1 MKQKLARLG
10 TALALAAVFG
20 ISSRFVAGQAPAPDS
35 DANEK
40 DVFKNLE
47 FRNLG
52 PAVGGGR
59 VASVAGIPGNPNVY
73 YVGAAG
79 GGVFKTEDGGIT
91 WKAIFEHESTSSI
104 GAVALAPSDPSIVWV
119 GTGESKIRNDVID
132 GRGVYVSGDAGHSWR
147 FVGLGNVGQIS
158 QIIVDPTNPDVVF
171 VGATGHVWAPNSD
184 RGVFRTTDG
193 GKTWKKVLFVND
205 STGVAD
211 LAIQPGNAKVL
222 FAAMWEFRRYPW
234 TLVDGGPNSGIY
246 RSTDGGDTWKKLSK
260 GLPEGPLG
268 RIAVAVAPTNPN
280 HVYALVAAKRGML
293 WQSTDLGDTWTE
305 VSDSHSYD
313 VRPFYFSRLMVSPE
327 NENKIYFMSYN
338 LVESDDGGKTSHTA
352 DRGVHPDHHTLW
364 IDPKDPQRMIQGNDG
379 GVFVTTDGAK
389 TWRFLNNLPIEQFYM
404 VSTSSEVPYGVC
416 GGLQDNSA
424 WCGVSSSL
432 GGRAVGGADWYTVT
446 GGDGEYAVFAP
457 SDPNIIYVDSQNG
470 SITRLEKKTH
480 LSHSIRPYLEGVEE
494 LKPADLKYRFNWTS
508 PIAVSETDANEVY
521 LGGNVLFKSTDGGK
535 NWTPIS
541 GDLTRNDKSKQEV
554 AGGPVQHDISGA
566 ESYDTILTITIAPTD
581 AKVIWVGTD
590 DGLVQ
595 VTRDGGKNWSN
606 VAVAGAPEWARVYQV
621 GVSPFDAGT
630 AYVTYDGH
638 ELDNARPYVYK
649 TADYGK
655 TWTAISSGLPDNSPA
670 HVVREDPNQRGFL
683 VVGTDTGLYY
693 SADAGEHWQPLKAN
707 FPTVP
712 IYDVKFVK
720 ASDDLVVATH
730 GRGIFVLDNIRPVE
744 KMSAKIQDSDF
755 QLVSTAPGTLFHHW
769 RGAGF
774 GAAAD
779 YSASNGPEGVVI
791 DYFLKK
797 EIEQRRGGGGPGGPG
812 GLGGSGAAGAAEAA
826 GAGPAMPGGQG
837 GQAGA
842 GGPGVQG
849 EAGGPEGQREGPVKI
864 VITDERGNPV
874 ATEHGPSKA
883 GINRFVWSM
892 RYDGPERLTFERQQ
906 ELSEFA
912 EFLGRG
918 RGPMV
923 LAGKYH
929 VAITVARFPTQEADV
944 TVRPDPNLKI
954 DPGNFRA
961 SLRFSLEGR
970 NAVSALNTMLNRIDG
985 MQKSLA
991 AFQGMVRGSDDN
1003 DLKKKYQP
1011 LMGKAFQLGRKLR
1024 TLKDS
1029 VYNSELQPGAED
1041 DIHYLQA
1048 FNSRLSGLSR
1058 GGFAFGEPPTQL
1070 ELEQKTELTKELD
1083 QHLAE
1088 FNKLIQT
1095 DVAAYNKDAFALG
1108 APTLYAGEVIAVKKI
1123 PEGL

>member
-1 MKQKLARLG
+1 MRQKLARLG
-10 TALALAAVFG
+10 MALALAAVLG
-20 ISSRFVAGQAPAPDS
+20 ISSRIGAGQSPPKES
-35 DANEK
+35 DGDEK

-59 VASVAGIPGNPNVY
+59 VASVVGIPGNPNVY
-73 YVGAAG
+73 YAGAAG
-79 GGVFKTEDGGIT
+79 GGVFKTEDAGIT

-104 GAVALAPSDPSIVWV
+104 GAIALAPSDPSIVWV
-119 GTGESKIRNDVID
+119 GTGESKVRNDVID

-147 FVGLGNVGQIS
+147 FVGLGNVGQIA
-158 QIIVDPTNPDVVF
+158 QIIVDPTNPDIVF
-171 VGATGHVWAPNSD
+171 VGALGHAWAPNPD

-211 LAIQPGNAKVL
+211 LTIQPGNPKVL

-234 TLVDGGPNSGIY
+234 TLVDGGANSGIY

-280 HVYALVAAKRGML
+280 HVYALVAAKHGML
-293 WQSTDLGDTWTE
+293 WQSTDLGDTWSE
-305 VSDSHSYD
+305 VSDNHSYD

-327 NENKIYFMSYN
+327 NENKIYFMSFN

-352 DRGVHPDHHTLW
+352 DRGVHSDHHALW
-364 IDPKDPQRMIQGNDG
+364 IDTKNPLRMIQGNDG
-379 GVFVTTDGAK
+379 GVYLTTDGAK

-404 VSTSSEVPYGVC
+404 VSTSSESPYSVC
-416 GGLQDNSA
+416 GGLQDNNA
-424 WCGVSSSL
+424 WCGVSSNL
-432 GGRAVGGADWYTVT
+432 AGRAVGGADWYTAT

-470 SITRLEKKTH
+470 SISRQDRKTH
-480 LSHSIRPYLEGVEE
+480 LSRSIRPYLEGVEE
-494 LKPADLKYRFNWTS
+494 MKPADLKYRFNWTS

-521 LGGNVLFKSTDGGK
+521 LGGNVVFKTTDGGR

-554 AGGPVQHDISGA
+554 AGAPVQHDISGA
-566 ESYDTILTITIAPTD
+566 ESYETILAITIAPTD
-581 AKVIWVGTD
+581 PKVIWVGTD

-595 VTRDGGKNWSN
+595 VTRDGGKKWTN
-606 VAVAGAPEWARVYQV
+606 VSVAGAPEWARVYQV

-630 AYVTYDGH
+630 AYVTYDAH
-638 ELDNARPYVYK
+638 ELDDSRPYVYK

-655 TWTAISSGLPDNSPA
+655 TWTPIASGLPADSSA
-670 HVVREDPNQRGFL
+670 LVVRENPNLRGFL
-683 VVGTDTGLYY
+683 VLGTDTGLYY
-693 SADAGEHWQPLKAN
+693 SQDAGEHWQPLKAN

-712 IYDVKFVK
+712 VYDVKFVK

-744 KMSAKIQDSDF
+744 QMSAKIQDSDF

-774 GAAAD
+774 GTAAD
-779 YSASNGPEGVVI
+779 YSAPNGPEGVVI

-797 EIEQRRGGGGPGGPG
+797 EIEQRRGGGGPGGQGGPG
-812 GLGGSGAAGAAEAA
+812 GPGGAGAGAA
-826 GAGPAMPGGQG
+826 GAGPAMQGGQG
-837 GQAGA
+837 GQGETE
-842 GGPGVQG
+842 GPG
-849 EAGGPEGQREGPVKI
+849 GQREGPVKI
-864 VITDERGNPV
+864 VITDEHGNPV

-906 ELSEFA
+906 EVSEFA
-912 EFLGRG
+912 EFMGRG
-918 RGPMV
+918 RGPVV

-929 VAITVARFPTQEADV
+929 VAITVAGHTQEADV
-944 TVRPDPNLKI
+944 SVRPDPNLKI
-954 DPGNFRA
+954 DPENFRA
-961 SLRFSLEGR
+961 SLRFALEGR
-970 NAVSALNTMLNRIDG
+970 NAVSALNTMLNRVDG

-991 AFQGMVRGSDDN
+991 AFQGMVRASDDN

-1011 LMGKAFQLGRKLR
+1011 LMSKAFQLARKLR
-1024 TLKDS
+1024 ALKDS

-1048 FNSRLSGLSR
+1048 FSSKLSGLS
-1058 GGFAFGEPPTQL
+1058 GGGAFAYGEPPTQL
-1070 ELEQKTELTKELD
+1070 ALEHKTELTKELD
-1083 QHLAE
+1083 QHLAD

-1095 DVAAYNKDAFALG
+1095 DVAAYNKDAFAAG
-1108 APTLYAGEVIAVKKI
+1108 APTLYAGEAVSVKKI

>member
-1 MKQKLARLG
+1 MRQKLARFG
-10 TALALAAVFG
+10 MALALAAVFG
-20 ISSRFVAGQAPAPDS
+20 ISSKIVVGQSPAQES

-73 YVGAAG
+73 YVGTAG
-79 GGVFKTEDGGIT
+79 GGVFKTENAGIT
-91 WKAIFEHESTSSI
+91 WKPIFEHESTSSI
-104 GAVALAPSDPSIVWV
+104 GAIALAPSDPSIVWV
-119 GTGESKIRNDVID
+119 GTGESKVRNDVID

-147 FVGLGNVGQIS
+147 FAGLGNVGQIS
-158 QIIVDPTNPDVVF
+158 QIIVDPGNPQVVY
-171 VGATGHVWAPNSD
+171 VGATGHAWAPNPD

-205 STGVAD
+205 STGAAD
-211 LAIQPGNAKVL
+211 LAIQPGNPQVL

-234 TLVDGGPNSGIY
+234 TLVDGGANSGLY
-246 RSTDGGDTWKKLSK
+246 RSTDGGETWKKLSK

-268 RIAVAVAPTNPN
+268 RMAVAVAPTNPN
-280 HVYALVAAKRGML
+280 HVYALVAAKRGLL

-305 VSDSHSYD
+305 VSDNHAYD
-313 VRPFYFSRLMVSPE
+313 ARPYYFSRLMVSPE
-327 NENKIYFMSYN
+327 NENKIYLMSYN

-352 DRGVHPDHHTLW
+352 DRGVHVDHHALW

-379 GVFVTTDGAK
+379 GVYLTTDGAK

-404 VSTSSEVPYGVC
+404 VSTSSEAPYSVC

-424 WCGVSSSL
+424 WCGVSSNL
-432 GGRAVGGADWYTVT
+432 AGRAVGGADWYTVT
-446 GGDGEYAVFAP
+446 GGDGEYTVFAP

-470 SITRLEKKTH
+470 SIARLDKKTH
-480 LSHSIRPYLEGVEE
+480 LSRSIRPYLEGVEE
-494 LKPADLKYRFNWTS
+494 MKPADLKYRFNWTS

-521 LGGNVLFKSTDGGK
+521 LGGNVVFKSVDGGK
-535 NWTPIS
+535 NWTAIS

-566 ESYDTILTITIAPTD
+566 ESYDTLLTITLAPTD

-595 VTRDGGKNWSN
+595 VTRDGGKNWTN
-606 VAVAGAPEWARVYQV
+606 VSVAGAPEWARIYQV

-630 AYVTYDGH
+630 AYVTYDAH
-638 ELDNARPYVYK
+638 ELDNSHPYVYK
-649 TADYGK
+649 TADSGK
-655 TWTAISSGLPDNSPA
+655 TWTPIGAGLPADSPA

-683 VVGTDTGLYY
+683 VLGTDTGLFY
-693 SADAGEHWQPLKAN
+693 SQDAGEHWQPLKAN

-712 IYDVKFVK
+712 VYDLKFVK
-720 ASDDLVVATH
+720 ATDDLVVATH
-730 GRGIFVLDNIRPVE
+730 GRGLFVLDNIRPVE
-744 KMSAKIQDSDF
+744 GMSAKSQDSDF

-779 YSASNGPEGVVI
+779 YSTPNGPEGVVI
-791 DYFLKK
+791 DYFLEK
-797 EIEQRRGGGGPGGPG
+797 EIEQRRGGGGPGGTG
-812 GLGGSGAAGAAEAA
+812 GAGA
-826 GAGPAMPGGQG
+826 GGTGGTGPAMPGGQG
-837 GQAGA
+837 GQ
-842 GGPGVQG
+842 GGQG
-849 EAGGPEGQREGPVKI
+849 EAEGPGGQREGPVKI
-864 VITDERGNPV
+864 VITDEHGNPV

-906 ELSEFA
+906 EPSEFA
-912 EFLGRG
+912 EFFGRG

-929 VAITVARFPTQEADV
+929 VVLTVAEHKGEAD
-944 TVRPDPNLKI
+944 TSVRPDPNLKI
-954 DPGNFRA
+954 DAENFRA
-961 SLRFSLEGR
+961 SLRFALEGR
-970 NAVSALNTMLNRIDG
+970 NAVSALNTMLNRLDG

-991 AFQGMVRGSDDN
+991 AFQGMVRASDD
-1003 DLKKKYQP
+1003 DLKKKFQP
-1011 LMGKAFQLGRKLR
+1011 LVGKAFQLGRKLR
-1024 TLKDS
+1024 AWKDS

-1048 FNSRLSGLSR
+1048 FNSKLSGLT
-1058 GGFAFGEPPTQL
+1058 GGGAFAYGEPPTQL
-1070 ELEQKTELTKELD
+1070 ALERKAELTKELE
-1083 QHLAE
+1083 QHLAD

-1095 DVAAYNKDAFALG
+1095 DVVAYNKDAFAAG
-1108 APTLYAGEVIAVKKI
+1108 APTLFAGEAVSVKKI
-1123 PEGL
+1123 PAGL

>member
-1 MKQKLARLG
+1 MRQKLARLG
-10 TALALAAVFG
+10 MALALAAVFG
-20 ISSRFVAGQAPAPDS
+20 ISSRMLAGQSPAQES

-59 VASVAGIPGNPNVY
+59 VASVVGIPGNPNVY

-79 GGVFKTEDGGIT
+79 GGVFKTENGGIT
-91 WKAIFEHESTSSI
+91 WKPIFEHESTASI
-104 GAVALAPSDPSIVWV
+104 GAMALAPSNPSIVWV
-119 GTGESKIRNDVID
+119 GTGESKVRNDVID

-147 FVGLGNVGQIS
+147 FAGLGNVGQIS
-158 QIIVDPTNPDVVF
+158 QIIVE
-171 VGATGHVWAPNSD
+171 
-184 RGVFRTTDG
+184 
-193 GKTWKKVLFVND
+193 
-205 STGVAD
+205 
-211 LAIQPGNAKVL
+211 PGNPQVV

-234 TLVDGGPNSGIY
+234 TLVDGGANSGLY
-246 RSTDGGDTWKKLSK
+246 RSTDGGETWKKLSK

-268 RIAVAVAPTNPN
+268 RMAVAVAPTNPN
-280 HVYALVAAKRGML
+280 HVYALVAAKRGLL

-305 VSDSHSYD
+305 VSDNHAYD
-313 VRPFYFSRLMVSPE
+313 ARPYYFSRLMVSPE
-327 NENKIYFMSYN
+327 NENKIYLMSYN

-352 DRGVHPDHHTLW
+352 DRGVHVDHHALW

-379 GVFVTTDGAK
+379 GVYLTTDGAK

-404 VSTSSEVPYGVC
+404 VSTSSEAPYSVC

-424 WCGVSSSL
+424 WCGVSSNL
-432 GGRAVGGADWYTVT
+432 AGRAVGGSDWYTLT
-446 GGDGEYAVFAP
+446 GRDGEYAVFAP

-470 SITRLEKKTH
+470 SIARLDKKTH
-480 LSHSIRPYLEGVEE
+480 LSRLIRPYLEGVEE
-494 LKPADLKYRFNWTS
+494 MKPADLKYRFNWTS

-521 LGGNVLFKSTDGGK
+521 LGGNVVFKSVDGGK
-535 NWTPIS
+535 NWTAIS

-566 ESYDTILTITIAPTD
+566 ESYDTLLTITLAPTD

-595 VTRDGGKNWSN
+595 VTRDGGKNWTN
-606 VAVAGAPEWARVYQV
+606 VSVAGAPEWARIYQV

-630 AYVTYDGH
+630 AYVTYDAH
-638 ELDNARPYVYK
+638 ELDNSHPYVYK
-649 TADYGK
+649 TADSGK
-655 TWTAISSGLPDNSPA
+655 TWTPIGAGLPADSPA

-683 VVGTDTGLYY
+683 VLGTDTGLFY
-693 SADAGEHWQPLKAN
+693 SQDAGEHWQPLKAN

-712 IYDVKFVK
+712 VYDLKFVK
-720 ASDDLVVATH
+720 ATDDLVVATH
-730 GRGIFVLDNIRPVE
+730 GRGLFVLDNIRPVE
-744 KMSAKIQDSDF
+744 GMSAKSQDSDF

-779 YSASNGPEGVVI
+779 YSTPNGPEGVVI
-791 DYFLKK
+791 DYFLEK

-812 GLGGSGAAGAAEAA
+812 GA
-826 GAGPAMPGGQG
+826 GAGGASSAGPALPGGQG
-837 GQAGA
+837 GQ
-842 GGPGVQG
+842 GGQG
-849 EAGGPEGQREGPVKI
+849 EAEGPGGQREGPVKI
-864 VITDERGNPV
+864 VITDEHGNPV

-906 ELSEFA
+906 EPSEFA
-912 EFLGRG
+912 EFFGRG

-929 VAITVARFPTQEADV
+929 VVLTVAEHKGEAD
-944 TVRPDPNLKI
+944 TSVRPDPNLKI
-954 DPGNFRA
+954 DAENFRA
-961 SLRFSLEGR
+961 SLRFALEGR
-970 NAVSALNTMLNRIDG
+970 NAVSALNTMLNRLDG

-991 AFQGMVRGSDDN
+991 AFQGMVRASDD
-1003 DLKKKYQP
+1003 DLKKKFQP
-1011 LMGKAFQLGRKLR
+1011 LVGKAFQLGRKLR
-1024 TLKDS
+1024 AWKDS

-1048 FNSRLSGLSR
+1048 FNSKLSGLT
-1058 GGFAFGEPPTQL
+1058 GGGAFAYGEPPTQL
-1070 ELEQKTELTKELD
+1070 ALERKAELTKELE
-1083 QHLAE
+1083 QHLAD

-1095 DVAAYNKDAFALG
+1095 DVVAYNKDAFAAG
-1108 APTLYAGEVIAVKKI
+1108 APTLFAGEAVSVKKI
-1123 PEGL
+1123 PAGL